1 MRIIIELKNTQDQS
15 DVSLDYHK
23 LQGFVYSVIKNT
35 FPGIHEKK
43 GYKPFSYSNIF
54 PYSNTQAEQIRK
66 LIIATPGKSLG
77 GNIFETLKE
86 MQGNIIHI
94 GDGEYE
100 LSKVKQ
106 MEIKPSP
113 SNFTLLT
120 DTPII
125 IRIPERNYDKYNI
138 ANIERKKGYI
148 YWRPSISFEAFA
160 KQLTENLVKKYN
172 DFYGTELEQELLF
185 ERYFYQRM
193 IHSRMVI
200 KGKSYGFAASMW
212 RFEWQKL
219 TNTQEKVL
227 EFAIDAGFGE
237 RNSMGFGFV
246 SPVLKSKK

>member
-1 MRIIIELKNTQDQS
+1 MRVIIELRNTQDQG

-23 LQGFVYSVIKNT
+23 LQGFVYSVIGST
-35 FPGIHEKK
+35 HPGIHEKR

-54 PYSNTQAEQIRK
+54 PYSNTQTGQIRK
-66 LIIATPGKSLG
+66 FIIATPGKNLG
-77 GNIFETLKE
+77 DNVFETLKG
-86 MQGNIIHI
+86 MQGSIIHI

-106 MEIKPSP
+106 IDVKPSP
-113 SNFTLLT
+113 SNFVLIT

-125 IRIPERNYDKYNI
+125 VRIPERNYEKYNI
-138 ANIERKKGYI
+138 DNGERKKGYI

-172 DFYGTELEQELLF
+172 GFYGTELKMELLF
-185 ERYFYQRM
+185 ERYFYQKV
-193 IHSRMVI
+193 IHSRMI
-200 KGKSYGFAASMW
+200 INGKSYGFAASMW

-219 TNTQEKVL
+219 TDIQAKVL

-246 SPVLKSKK
+246 SPVLNPKK